1 MFMSYP
7 LSGITVDEL
16 KNLERKIYNDLIAG
30 GTTLSYSVRDQQF
43 SFASLD
49 QVRNFLAFI
58 QAEIAKRQDGGG
70 FTLARF
76 ANV

>member
-1 MFMSYP
+1 MSYP

-49 QVRNFLAFI
+49 QVRNFMAFI
-58 QAEIAKRQDGGG
+58 QAEIAKRLAGGG

-76 ANV
+76 SSV